1 MTASDLSIVILT
13 YNGSRDMREVLT
25 RIYDQK
31 ISASYEVIVID
42 SESTDDTPRLVKE
55 FPVRFI
61 GIQKREFGHPS
72 TRNLGC
78 DYAKGEFVVFMTQD
92 AIPYNHFWLENLVRP
107 FRNDPRVAGT
117 YSRQLPRLHCNPS
130 EMRDIYIGAGPV
142 RQVKAVEFS
151 DEFQKQ
157 SYEAH
162 LYAFIQFSNV
172 SACYRRSILQEFP
185 FNEKLLMVEDMEW
198 CKQVIEAGYTV
209 IYEPSSV
216 VIHSHD
222 HPLRQVYRRHRDY
235 GLSLREFTPLRFT
248 ISSVAHEIARE
259 TLLDQFFILTL
270 QMSPLRKLRWALRSP
285 LYRASMKIGL
295 YRGLNHASS
304 S

>member
-1 MTASDLSIVILT
+1 MSSVDVSIVIPT
-13 YNGSRDMREVLT
+13 YNGGDDIKEILT
-25 RIYDQK
+25 RIFEQK
-31 ISASYEVIVID
+31 TNASFEVIVID
-42 SESTDDTPRLVKE
+42 SQSTDGTPGLVRD
-55 FPVRFI
+55 FPVRLVEI
-61 GIQKREFGHPS
+61 RKAEFSHPR
-72 TRNLGC
+72 TRNFGC
-78 DYAKGEFVVFMTQD
+78 RLANGEFVVFMTQD
-92 AIPYNHFWLENLVRP
+92 AIPFNHLWLDCLVRP
-107 FRNDPRVAGT
+107 FLDNQKVAGT
-117 YSRQLPRLHCNPS
+117 YSRQIPRLHCNPS

-162 LYAFIQFSNV
+162 LHAFIQFSNV
-172 SACYRRSILQEFP
+172 SACYRRALLQEFP
-185 FNEKLLMVEDMEW
+185 FNESLLMVEDMEW

-235 GLSLREFTPLRFT
+235 GLSLREFTPLRLT

-259 TLLDQFFILTL
+259 TILDQFFILTL
-270 QMSPLRKLRWALRSP
+270 QMSPLRKLKWALRSP
-285 LYRASMKIGL
+285 WYRASMKIGL
-295 YRGLNHASS
+295 YRGLSHASS